1 MYALRIFSRNQLG
14 ILEVSPPGD
23 EGWTLPYALWDHL
36 ADSISDP
43 VSGPCLCLAID
54 AAVSTVP
61 SFHQAVFV
69 TFCAPR
75 SILILGYSL
84 GFLDYL
90 SYSEFLVCIFSCCIK
105 STKISTYLCTIDRH
119 KKKQSICILT
129 TLPSLLKS
137 I

>member
-1 MYALRIFSRNQLG
+1 MYALRIFSRSQLG

-23 EGWTLPYALWDHL
+23 EGWTLPDALGDHL

-43 VSGPCLCLAID
+43 ASGPVSAWLSMQPSVPYPLFAGLFLSPSVPLGLFLSWDIPLVFSTICLTQ
-54 AAVSTVP
+54 S
-61 SFHQAVFV
+61 SW
-69 TFCAPR
+69 
-75 SILILGYSL
+75 SL
-84 GFLDYL
+84 F
-90 SYSEFLVCIFSCCIK
+90 FPVK
-105 STKISTYLCTIDRH
+105 STKTSTYLYTIDRH

>member
-23 EGWTLPYALWDHL
+23 EGCTLPDALGDHV

-43 VSGPCLCLAID
+43 ASGPCLCLAID
-54 AAVSTVP
+54 ATVSTVR
-61 SFHQAVFV
+61 SLRRAVFV
-69 TFCAPR
+69 TFCAPW

-90 SYSEFLVCIFSCCIK
+90 SYSEFLVFIFSCCVK
-105 STKISTYLCTIDRH
+105 STKRSTYLYTIDRH

-129 TLPSLLKS
+129 TLPSLLNS